1 MRTVC
6 AIPSYHTF
14 DIQGSDKDS
23 CQSVFDEKIEDVEI
37 KNRDAS
43 KKHTLNN
50 PKNTPFLYPPLE
62 SHNHVLK
69 NRLPS
74 VIYVFIIFLLSP
86 LFFTDLV
93 QRFKFKLK
101 NSKTQKLKNVQRKR
115 QSRRWI

>member
-43 KKHTLNN
+43 KKHTLKP

-74 VIYVFIIFLLSP
+74 VIYVFIIFFSLFLL
-86 LFFTDLV
+86 LL
-93 QRFKFKLK
+93 RFGAKI
-101 NSKTQKLKNVQRKR
+101 Q
-115 QSRRWI
+115 I

>member
-23 CQSVFDEKIEDVEI
+23 CQSVFEEKIEDVEI

-43 KKHTLNN
+43 KKYTLNT
-50 PKNTPFLYPPLE
+50 PRNTPFLYPPLE

-74 VIYVFIIFLLSP
+74 VRYVFIIFLLV
-86 LFFTDLV
+86 LART
-93 QRFKFKLK
+93 QRFKFKSKNSK
-101 NSKTQKLKNVQRKR
+101 NSKT
-115 QSRRWI
+115 